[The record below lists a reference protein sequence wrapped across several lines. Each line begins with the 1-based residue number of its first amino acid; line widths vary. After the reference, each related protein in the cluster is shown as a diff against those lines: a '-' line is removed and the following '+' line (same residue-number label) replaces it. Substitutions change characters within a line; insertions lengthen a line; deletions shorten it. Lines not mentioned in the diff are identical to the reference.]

1 MNLLCGGAGVGVGAE
16 GGAER
21 GAGAGAGEVGTGIE
35 LAKEQMH
42 S

>member
-16 GGAER
+16 GGAE
-21 GAGAGAGEVGTGIE
+21 GGAGAGEVGTGIE